1 MADLLLELMSEEIP
15 ARMQAD
21 ASRELQSRLERTLK
35 DAHLEFNTVTSFVT
49 PRRLAVRVEGLPQT
63 QPDTTAERK
72 GPRTDAPAAAIEG
85 FCRSAGVEKDALEI
99 RDGVYFHVSHQQG
112 QATHIALKPLIETV
126 ITNFPWPKS
135 QRWGAHALTW
145 VRPLRSIVCLLDNT
159 IIPVTLGHITASNTT
174 EGHRFLSQ
182 GSITIASPASYETTL
197 RDHYVIAS
205 AAERKHYIAEQ
216 AQSLA
221 KQEGFVLHSDDR
233 LLDEV
238 IGLVEWPT
246 CYIGSFEEDFLKLPP
261 EVLILEMRHHQKY
274 FALKNHDGSLANRFL
289 VVSNMLTTD
298 GGKAVVHGNGRV
310 LRARLSDGRFFWE
323 QDNLKPLQEHNAGLE
338 HMIFHAKLGTVAAK
352 VARITRISALIAPA
366 IPQANATHIARAAT
380 LCKADL
386 MSGMVGEFP
395 ELQGVMG
402 RYYAL
407 AQGEDAAIAD
417 AIRDHYKPAGAEDSL
432 PTQPTSIAIALADK
446 LDSLVGL
453 FAAGEKPTGSK
464 DPCALRRAALGIIRI
479 IAENHLRLPVRNLFA
494 QTLEGLASA
503 LQANKD
509 ALITELL
516 GFFHD
521 RLKVMLRDKNISH
534 DIIEAVQSNGTDSED
549 DIVRLIARARA
560 LEDFM
565 LTDDGE
571 NMLAGYRRA
580 ANIVTREEKKDSTSY
595 QRSVHASL
603 LTEDAEKN
611 LFAQLQKVAQPIDT
625 AIQAEQ
631 FVDAMQHV
639 AQLRAPVDA
648 FLDKVMV
655 NAENPDIRIN
665 RLCLLAQVSGLLDK
679 IANFG
684 LITTR
689 ESVKKAA

>member
-1 MADLLLELMSEEIP
+1 MADLLLELLSEEIP

-21 ASRELQSRLERTLK
+21 ASRELQSRIEKTLK
-35 DAHLEFNTVTSFVT
+35 DARLEHSTVTAFVT
-49 PRRLAVRVEGLPQT
+49 PRRLAVRVEGLPAT
-63 QPDTTAERK
+63 QPDISIERK
-72 GPRTDAPAAAIEG
+72 GPRTDAPAGAIDG
-85 FCRSAGVEKDALEI
+85 FCRSAGLAKDKLEV
-99 RDGVYFHVSHQQG
+99 RDGVYFAVIEQKG
-112 QATHIALKPLIETV
+112 QTTKDALLPLMESV
-126 ITNFPWPKS
+126 LTNFPWPKS

-145 VRPLRSIVCLLDNT
+145 VRPLRSILCILGSN

-174 EGHRFLSQ
+174 EGHRFLSN
-182 GSITIASPASYETTL
+182 GRFAISEPNTYETTL
-197 RDHYVIAS
+197 REHYVIAS
-205 AAERKHYIAEQ
+205 AAERKTYIAEQ
-216 AQSLA
+216 AEKLA
-221 KQEGFVLHSDDR
+221 QTEGFVLHKDER

-274 FALKNHDGSLANRFL
+274 FALKTKDGALANRFL

-323 QDNLKPLQEHNAGLE
+323 QDNLKPLQEMNHGLE
-338 HMIFHAKLGTVAAK
+338 QMIFHAKLGTVADK
-352 VARITRISALIAPA
+352 VTRIGALAQYLATSISG
-366 IPQANATHIARAAT
+366 ANAEHVSRAAT

-386 MSGMVGEFP
+386 VSGMVGEFP

-407 AQGEDAAIAD
+407 AQNEAAHVAD

-432 PTQPTSIAIALADK
+432 PTSPTSIAVALADK

-464 DPCALRRAALGIIRI
+464 DPFALRRAALGIIRI
-479 IAENHLRLPVRNLFA
+479 IAENGLRLSLRAVLTH
-494 QTLEGLASA
+494 TLEIFPSA
-503 LQANKD
+503 LQQGND
-509 ALITELL
+509 GLVTELL
-516 GFFHD
+516 SFFHD
-521 RLKVMLRDKNISH
+521 RLKVMLRDQNIAH
-534 DIIEAVQSNGTDSED
+534 DVIEAVQDGGKED

-560 LEDFM
+560 LEDFIN
-565 LTDDGE
+565 TDNGE
-571 NMLAGYRRA
+571 NLLAGYRRA
-580 ANIVTREEKKDSTSY
+580 ANIVSREEKKDGTLYNSAA
-595 QRSVHASL
+595 QASL
-603 LTEDAEKN
+603 LNEDAEKA
-611 LFAQLQKVAQPIDT
+611 LFAQLEKVAQPIET
-625 AIQAEQ
+625 AIRNEQ
-631 FVDAMQHV
+631 FSAAMQHV
-639 AQLRAPVDA
+639 AELRTPVDT

-655 NAENPDIRIN
+655 NADNADIRRN

-684 LITTR
+684 LITAR